1 LGNRFSPIEDIAD
14 IKVFANLKTNKSAYF
29 VGRAT
34 YGSLYSELN
43 KDKSGK
49 YVPEY
54 RFATPSTQGIALTLT
69 GVNSAVSIDRC
80 EISYWSNLHSVVDR
94 QIDMKY
100 FMKSRQQI
108 AISYDETFF
117 VLRNDT
123 GFYEF
128 YTLDE
133 KYDVKLRTAVFV
145 NYNDHRKGMLTND
158 DKYLFVSLSNPR
170 DKHDM
175 AKIDIAAGEF
185 SLVIDSDGSSDNQM
199 DFTLL
204 DSQLNRFITLAARNK
219 NYYLQLR
226 TVDSLQLLHEQLLQF
241 DFAVLEHKLVGSVEW
256 GTSFAVAV
264 RTLPISYDL

>member
-1 LGNRFSPIEDIAD
+1 
-14 IKVFANLKTNKSAYF
+14 
-29 VGRAT
+29 VGRNI
-34 YGSLYSELN
+34 YGPLYSEIK
-43 KDKSGK
+43 KDENGK
-49 YVPEY
+49 YSSEFK
-54 RFATPSTQGIALTLT
+54 FAIPNNYGIAFYLT
-69 GVNSAVSIDRC
+69 GINSAVSIIEC
-80 EISYWSNLHSVVDR
+80 EISYWTNLHSILDR
-94 QIDMKY
+94 QTDMKY

-108 AISYDETFF
+108 AVSYDETFF
-117 VLRNDT
+117 VLRNDA

-133 KYDVKLRTAVFV
+133 KYDVKLWSVVFI
-145 NYNDHRKGMLTND
+145 NNNDHRKGMLTND

-170 DKHDM
+170 DKHDI

-185 SLVIDSDGSSDNQM
+185 SLVIDSDGSSDNQL

-204 DSQLNRFITLAARNK
+204 DSQLNRFITLTVRNK

-241 DFAVLEHKLVGSVEW
+241 DFAVLEYKLVGSVEW

-264 RTLPISYDL
+264 RTLPYSYDLENDSTLYMFSVEGDKISKLSLAPV